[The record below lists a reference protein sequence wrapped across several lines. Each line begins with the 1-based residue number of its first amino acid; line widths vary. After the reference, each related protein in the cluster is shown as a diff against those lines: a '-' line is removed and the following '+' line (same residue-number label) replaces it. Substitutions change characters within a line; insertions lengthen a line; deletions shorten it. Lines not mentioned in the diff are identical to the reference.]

1 MLVQIMKPNPINP
14 IKNILQKV
22 AKLKAAVPKNFSP
35 EMLDGLFS
43 KFIFSLGHKREL
55 TMY

>member
-22 AKLKAAVPKNFSP
+22 AKLKAAVSKNFSP
-35 EMLDGLFS
+35 EMLEGLFPNS
-43 KFIFSLGHKREL
+43 FFL
-55 TMY
+55 